1 MQTAA
6 DRKLEYLTRLDV
18 MPAEQLIPVPFLLD
32 YTHLEVDKSII
43 FILAMLIAVTV
54 NAEGQA
60 MVATTLGDIQKKSKE
75 RFHFNPIFHLDI
87 PGMVCF
93 AIAGFGWPRRV
104 SIDQKK
110 FKYPI
115 TYLILSRFA
124 GPFANLLLCGIVG
137 SIIWILH
144 SFGIQ
149 DQVFSIILSVNL
161 TVFVFSFLPFP
172 PLAGA
177 SIFYP
182 LLPKKQPHS
191 LKILG
196 KLSPYILVSLFI
208 ILKLQH
214 IEIINDLFFPVVRG
228 IFSFITG

>member
-1 MQTAA
+1 
-6 DRKLEYLTRLDV
+6 
-18 MPAEQLIPVPFLLD
+18 MPEHLIPVPYLLD
-32 YTHLEVDKSII
+32 YTHLEVDKTII

-60 MVATTLGDIQKKSKE
+60 MVATTLGDIQKKSKD
-75 RFHFNPIFHLDI
+75 RFHFNPLLHLDI
-87 PGMVCF
+87 PGMICF
-93 AIAGFGWPRRV
+93 AIAGFGWSRHV
-104 SIDQKK
+104 QIDQKK
-110 FKYPI
+110 FKYPNI
-115 TYLILSRFA
+115 YLIMSRFA
-124 GPFANLLLCGIVG
+124 GPMANLLLCGIVG

-144 SFGIQ
+144 TFGIQ

-161 TVFVFSFLPFP
+161 MVFVFNFLPLP
-172 PLAGA
+172 PLAGS

-182 LLPKKQPHS
+182 LLPEKRPHF

-196 KLSPYILVSLFI
+196 KISPYLLVSFFI

-214 IEIINDLFFPVVRG
+214 IEIVNNLFYPVVKS